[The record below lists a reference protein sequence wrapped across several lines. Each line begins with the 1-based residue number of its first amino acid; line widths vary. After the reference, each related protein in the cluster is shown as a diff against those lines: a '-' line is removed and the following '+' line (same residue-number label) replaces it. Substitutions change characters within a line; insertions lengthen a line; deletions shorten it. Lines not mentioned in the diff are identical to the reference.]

1 MTIIST
7 AVRNDLDVPAYLNDV
22 LKQLLAGS
30 TEYAAL
36 RADVWKASHP
46 ESVRTYRVEERRNA
60 ADRTRLRRAQRR
72 LKAAEDV
79 KPP

>member
-36 RADVWKASHP
+36 RADVWKRP
-46 ESVRTYRVEERRNA
+46 G
-60 ADRTRLRRAQRR
+60 
-72 LKAAEDV
+72 
-79 KPP
+79 